1 MARIYVAS
9 LSDYNAGLMHGVW
22 IELDGKDADDVQGE
36 VNAMLRTSKYPN
48 VRVPCPDCE
57 HERDSQRCKPCKG
70 TGTVPSAEEWAI
82 HDHEVPGMDVGE
94 WTPFADIVAHV
105 EMVEEHGD
113 AWIAYV
119 DCVGTKY
126 ATAEGFEDAQA
137 GSADTELEWCE
148 QFLDDA
154 GTLDAI
160 PENLRSY
167 FDTERYLRDMKLGGD
182 VTFEEV
188 DGTVYAFWN
197 H

>member
-57 HERDSQRCKPCKG
+57 HERDSQRCKPCNG
-70 TGTVPSAEEWAI
+70 TGTVESAEEWAI

-119 DCVGTKY
+119 DAYGSAN
-126 ATAEGFEDAQA
+126 ATPERFEDARA
-137 GSADTELEWCE
+137 GEGDSELDWLYGWIE
-148 QFLDDA
+148 DA
-154 GTLDAI
+154 GVLSEM
-160 PENLRSY
+160 PENLKCY
-167 FDTERYLRDMKLGGD
+167 FDYDAYLRDIKHD
-182 VTFEEV
+182 FTFSRV
-188 DGTVYAFWN
+188 DGTVYAF
-197 H
+197 HDF